1 MESSVDLRMFVF
13 LILISPIWAT
23 KDEHHSFPNNFLFGT
38 ASSAYQFEGAYLSDG
53 KGLNNWDVYTNTS
66 GNIIDGSNGNVA
78 IDHYHRYME
87 DTELMQSLGVNSH
100 RFSISWARILPRGRH
115 GGVNLPGINFYN
127 NLIDSLLD
135 KGIKPFVTLS
145 HYDLPQEL
153 EDRYGSWLH
162 KDIQE
167 DFAYY
172 ADVCFGAFGDR
183 VQYWATF
190 NEPNIIAMQG
200 YRTGLYPPSRC
211 SKPFGNCTYG
221 DSEKE
226 PFIVAHN
233 IILSHMKA
241 VKIYRTKYQKKQG
254 GSIGFIV
261 NAIWFEPISNSI
273 ADRLAAKRALSF
285 LVNWFLDPII
295 FGKYPVEM
303 QEILGSTLPTFS
315 RNHQMDLQNGLDFI
329 GINHYTTLYVKD
341 CMFSSCG
348 NGMGCSRTEGFACQT
363 GQKNKV
369 PIGEPTVMEW
379 YYVTPQGMEDMVMYL
394 KERYN
399 NKPIFV
405 TENGYPDENWANAT
419 IKDFLYDI
427 NRVNYMRSYLD
438 SLATAISKGA
448 DVRGYFAW
456 ALLDNFEW
464 ISGYTKR
471 FGLHHVDFKTMKRT
485 PKLSATWYK
494 QYIANHSTIK
504 GTTHERNQEYLQSY

>member
-1 MESSVDLRMFVF
+1 MLEPRASRVTVYICKIAYKKLCNLSVNTNPVIQAIHSPMESSVDLRMFVF

-23 KDEHHSFPNNFLFGT
+23 KEEHHSFPNNFLFGT
-38 ASSAYQFEGAYLSDG
+38 ASAAYQFEGAYLSDG
-53 KGLNNWDVYTNTS
+53 KGLNNWDVYTNTP
-66 GNIIDGSNGNVA
+66 GGI
-78 IDHYHRYME
+78 
-87 DTELMQSLGVNSH
+87 
-100 RFSISWARILPRGRH
+100 H

-127 NLIDSLLD
+127 NLIDSFLE

-211 SKPFGNCTYG
+211 SKPFGNCTHG
-221 DSEKE
+221 DSDKE

-241 VKIYRTKYQKKQG
+241 VKIYRTKYQKRQG

-285 LVNWFLDPII
+285 LVS
-295 FGKYPVEM
+295 
-303 QEILGSTLPTFS
+303 GSHHFREVSS
-315 RNHQMDLQNGLDFI
+315 RNARNPGIHFAYIFKKHQMDLQNGLDFI

-341 CMFSSCG
+341 CMFSACG

-363 GQKNKV
+363 GQKNEV
-369 PIGEPTVMEW
+369 PIREPTVMEW

-405 TENGYPDENWANAT
+405 TENGYPDENWVNAT

-438 SLATAISKGA
+438 SLATAISKGE

-494 QYIANHSTIK
+494 QYIDNHSTIIR
-504 GTTHERNQEYLQSY
+504 TTHERNQEYLQSY

>member
-1 MESSVDLRMFVF
+1 MFVF

-23 KDEHHSFPNNFLFGT
+23 KEEHHSFPNNFLFGT

-53 KGLNNWDVYTNTS
+53 KGLNNWDVYTNTP
-66 GNIIDGSNGNVA
+66 GNIIDGSNGNLA

-87 DTELMQSLGVNSH
+87 DIELMHSLGVKSH

-221 DSEKE
+221 DSDKE

-241 VKIYRTKYQKKQG
+241 IKIYRTKY
-254 GSIGFIV
+254 
-261 NAIWFEPISNSI
+261 
-273 ADRLAAKRALSF
+273 
-285 LVNWFLDPII
+285 
-295 FGKYPVEM
+295 
-303 QEILGSTLPTFS
+303 
-315 RNHQMDLQNGLDFI
+315 QNGLDFI
-329 GINHYTTLYVKD
+329 GINHYTTL
-341 CMFSSCG
+341 
-348 NGMGCSRTEGFACQT
+348 TEGFACQT
-363 GQKNKV
+363 GQKNEV
-369 PIGEPTVMEW
+369 PIGEPVGYLIRSFERIKTVMEW

-419 IKDFLYDI
+419 TKDFLYDI

-464 ISGYTKR
+464 LSGYTKR
-471 FGLHHVDFKTMKRT
+471 SQKADVF
-485 PKLSATWYK
+485 
-494 QYIANHSTIK
+494 
-504 GTTHERNQEYLQSY
+504 